1 MPTFESSLINIMK
14 TIILTFCYVFWGL
27 RVNAQRIDISH
38 PERKWRAS
46 IEANTYVMF
55 EYEFINA
62 DKISKWGIV
71 KGKILEIRG
80 KAFLL
85 EQGSHQNWFDVKRL
99 WAMKELGKRSY
110 LRSLNTSMGYGADA
124 GGGPTVASAAE
135 AASMIGITIIWG
147 TVIGVVDLIQHSNNF
162 RFTQSKGWEFD
173 VID

>member
-1 MPTFESSLINIMK
+1 MK
-14 TIILTFCYVFWGL
+14 TIVFIFCYVFWG
-27 RVNAQRIDISH
+27 VMANAQKIDISH

-80 KAFLL
+80 ETFLL
-85 EQGSHQNWFDVKRL
+85 EQGSNQTWFDVKRL
-99 WAMKELGKRSY
+99 WAIKKLGKRSY
-110 LRSLNTSMGYGADA
+110 LRSLNTSMGHGEDA
-124 GGGPTVASAAE
+124 GGGFMVASAAE
-135 AASMIGITIIWG
+135 AAVMIGTTIIRG
-147 TVIGVVDLIQHSNNF
+147 TSIGVIDLIQHSNNF

-173 VID
+173 VLP